1 MINTAK
7 RDRKKAQVWEVI
19 FLQLIYIKIS
29 IFFTYIILGMED
41 IFSMFGGGGGGPRM
55 QQQGA
60 KKTKPVMKE
69 VQVKLEEVF

>member
-1 MINTAK
+1 MG
-7 RDRKKAQVWEVI
+7 
-19 FLQLIYIKIS
+19 
-29 IFFTYIILGMED
+29 GMED